1 MLWPQ
6 KSGYGVQRETSGS
19 VLVLNMDVD
28 RDSRQINNFT
38 ERSLNSEVFAD

>member
-6 KSGYGVQRETSGS
+6 NSGYGVQRETSGS

-28 RDSRQINNFT
+28 RDSLDKLT
-38 ERSLNSEVFAD
+38 TSLKGL